1 MSKENLEKVQDIKLT
16 VTRIEEDYARII
28 KELADGYKRKGKV
41 HIPTQGI
48 TRQVYNKKIV

>member
-1 MSKENLEKVQDIKLT
+1 MQDIKLT

-41 HIPTQGI
+41 QLPTQGI